1 MWIRIRAVIIED
13 EPLASQYLA
22 ELLDETCQVEV
33 VGSATES
40 ETGLRLCAEL
50 RPDTVFVDINLPGKD
65 GFSLATQLAV
75 LPQPPRLVFT
85 TGNANRATDAFR
97 LEAVDYL
104 LKPLDPEQVT
114 EAVNRLLA
122 YLRPFKVGSF
132 PSSCGQADGIPT
144 TMITPPLNSLFI
156 RRKTF
161 QVPTSRAGC

>member
-22 ELLDETCQVEV
+22 
-33 VGSATES
+33 
-40 ETGLRLCAEL
+40 
-50 RPDTVFVDINLPGKD
+50 
-65 GFSLATQLAV
+65 
-75 LPQPPRLVFT
+75 
-85 TGNANRATDAFR
+85 
-97 LEAVDYL
+97 
-104 LKPLDPEQVT
+104 